1 MEGAGGTEAAA
12 GFGAAE
18 PGGVTGASPGAVPGS
33 DPLQCED
40 LWVLGAGGRSV
51 WSLYPAPL

>member
-1 MEGAGGTEAAA
+1 MEGAGGAEAAA

-18 PGGVTGASPGAVPGS
+18 PGGVTGADSGAVPGC
-33 DPLQCED
+33 DLLQRED
-40 LWVLGAGGRSV
+40 LWVLGSRGRSA